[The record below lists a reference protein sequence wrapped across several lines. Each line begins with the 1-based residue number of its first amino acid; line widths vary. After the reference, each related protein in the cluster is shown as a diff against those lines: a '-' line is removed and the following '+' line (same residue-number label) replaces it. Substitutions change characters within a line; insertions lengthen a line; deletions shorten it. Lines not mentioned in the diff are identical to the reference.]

1 MVHLGY
7 SRREP
12 SAPQRLHHWKSHA
25 VSHAQFRDAGR
36 CRARELRWNLGDSKS
51 VTPNGFWRTT
61 VFVWFLFP
69 FFLFP
74 RFYFPTPMVFLGQ
87 IHGIHV
93 IVIYRHQFRGDVTY
107 EIHQFGRDNLYEIV
121 VHRSPFHG

>member
-1 MVHLGY
+1 
-7 SRREP
+7 
-12 SAPQRLHHWKSHA
+12 
-25 VSHAQFRDAGR
+25 
-36 CRARELRWNLGDSKS
+36 
-51 VTPNGFWRTT
+51 
-61 VFVWFLFP
+61 
-69 FFLFP
+69 
-74 RFYFPTPMVFLGQ
+74 MVFLGQ

>member
-1 MVHLGY
+1 MESWRFEVGD
-7 SRREP
+7 
-12 SAPQRLHHWKSHA
+12 PQWFLE
-25 VSHAQFRDAGR
+25 DY
-36 CRARELRWNLGDSKS
+36 CICL
-51 VTPNGFWRTT
+51 
-61 VFVWFLFP
+61 VFVP